1 MRHFFK
7 KRSYWELLV
16 IQSEFWTIII
26 FYVIK
31 TIVNEIIISAMYIF
45 IYIHV
50 AVRPAV
56 WKGRPL

>member
-31 TIVNEIIISAMYIF
+31 TIVNEISAMYIF

-50 AVRPAV
+50 AVRSAV